1 MKKRMVFQ
9 VNNNENRLELLSNA
23 IAILK
28 RSMKKLDVNS
38 DEYKQKLSLINSLAM
53 ERDYILKNINID

>member
-28 RSMKKLDVNS
+28 RSIKKLDVNS
-38 DEYKQKLSLINSLAM
+38 DEYKKKLSLINSLTM

>member
-1 MKKRMVFQ
+1 M
-9 VNNNENRLELLSNA
+9 NNNENRLELLSNA

-28 RSMKKLDVNS
+28 RSIKKLDVNS
-38 DEYKQKLSLINSLAM
+38 DEYKKKLSLINSLTM